1 MVVDSRSYGLQNE
14 AVAYLASLR
23 ARDCSPNTER
33 VYAGR
38 VALYLNYCLMRRLDW
53 KAPGFLGLAGLQQ

>member
-1 MVVDSRSYGLQNE
+1 MGERAVSPATGITWWVVVDSRTYRLHEE

-23 ARDCSPNTER
+23 ARGCSPNTER

-38 VALYLNYCLMRRLDW
+38 VALYLNYCLMR
-53 KAPGFLGLAGLQQ
+53 